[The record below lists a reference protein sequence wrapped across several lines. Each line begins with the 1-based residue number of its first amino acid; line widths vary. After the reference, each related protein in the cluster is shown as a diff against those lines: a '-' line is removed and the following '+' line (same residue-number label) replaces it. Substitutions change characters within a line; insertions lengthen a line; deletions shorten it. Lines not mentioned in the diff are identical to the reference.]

1 VEVKVINARSDKDA
15 KLAAEAVGNS
25 LLCKTAWFG
34 NDPNWGRVV
43 AALGYSG
50 AQFSTEKC
58 DIYFDDIPVVKNG
71 GDAGTPEN
79 ELLDTVKK
87 REFTILCDFNEGD
100 SEYWVWASDVSYE
113 YVKINADYH
122 T

>member
-1 VEVKVINARSDKDA
+1 MATHSST
-15 KLAAEAVGNS
+15 LAW
-25 LLCKTAWFG
+25 KIPWTAWFG

-50 AQFSTEKC
+50 ANFDPDKC
-58 DIYFDDIPVVKNG
+58 DIFFGTMPVVLSG
-71 GDAGTPEN
+71 GDAGTPEAA
-79 ELLDTVKK
+79 LLDTVTKP
-87 REFTILCDFNEGD
+87 EFTIRCDFHDGD
-100 SEYWVWASDVSYE
+100 CSYWVWSSDISYE